1 DLMSRGD
8 LLYPSG
14 VPSITGQQWV
24 DGSLEDY
31 EAQLRFAER
40 WMEERGVEKP
50 VIPVI
55 QATENKETSAK
66 LLALVEKHQ
75 PSMIGFDLRGGFY
88 YHALRGVEEF
98 KKRKPEVWVH
108 ALQTPPKVRF
118 GGGLL
123 TCSEG
128 MILPMF
134 GIDSFSRWIVPPPP
148 TPLTKE
154 VINVFDRK
162 GWGS

>member
-1 DLMSRGD
+1 
-8 LLYPSG
+8 
-14 VPSITGQQWV
+14 
-24 DGSLEDY
+24 
-31 EAQLRFAER
+31 
-40 WMEERGVEKP
+40 MEERSVAKRMM
-50 VIPVI
+50 PVI

-134 GIDSFSRWIVPPPP
+134 GIDSFSPWIVTPPS
-148 TPLTKE
+148 TPLTE
-154 VINVFDRK
+154 VDDISFALKGGGRMKQRDYGGIRK
-162 GWGS
+162 YNSNWHRV

>member
-1 DLMSRGD
+1 
-8 LLYPSG
+8 
-14 VPSITGQQWV
+14 
-24 DGSLEDY
+24 
-31 EAQLRFAER
+31 
-40 WMEERGVEKP
+40 
-50 VIPVI
+50 
-55 QATENKETSAK
+55 
-66 LLALVEKHQ
+66 
-75 PSMIGFDLRGGFY
+75 MIGFDLRGGFY

-118 GGGLL
+118 GRGLL

-154 VINVFDRK
+154 VINVFETVNAKHWKNHALTTRQQPEI
-162 GWGS
+162 GRAHV